1 MEKLKFEIPSIDR
14 KEDAIEYINEFY
26 EYNSKVNGSGGLD
39 RYLDNYE
46 DWLIKLEECA
56 SRIPN
61 EQKVPART
69 YFLVRE
75 SDNKIVGMINIRLTL
90 NENLKKFCDDEI
102 LKYSPGKNSESF
114 KWNKNAYA
122 LAKKYKII

>member
-26 EYNSKVNGSGGLD
+26 EYNSKINGSGGLD

-61 EQKVPART
+61 E
-69 YFLVRE
+69 
-75 SDNKIVGMINIRLTL
+75 
-90 NENLKKFCDDEI
+90 
-102 LKYSPGKNSESF
+102 
-114 KWNKNAYA
+114 
-122 LAKKYKII
+122 